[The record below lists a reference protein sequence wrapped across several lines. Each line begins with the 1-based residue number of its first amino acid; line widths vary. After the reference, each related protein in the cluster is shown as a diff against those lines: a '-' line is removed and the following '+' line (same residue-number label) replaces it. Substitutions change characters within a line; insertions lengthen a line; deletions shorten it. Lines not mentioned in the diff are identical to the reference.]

1 MGRKNPALTR
11 RQTLAGAGAAL
22 LASAAGT
29 GASAAAAAGSAAS
42 EGGEEPK
49 TFILVHGTWLGGWS
63 WQYVRRI
70 LQRAGH
76 DVYAPSLSGCG
87 DRAHMMNPDIGLDT
101 HIQDIVNII
110 DFESLDNVILVGHSF
125 AGMVITGVADARREK
140 IRRIVFFDALV
151 PAEGRM
157 SGVSRTP
164 EGKLSEYFVKRME
177 KFVDGYQMSYYDSYP
192 LKMLVPDTETEVQA
206 LLKEKIT
213 LHPMRAW
220 SDILELENGGWEG
233 LPRTYIHCVGQEYS
247 MSSEAMV
254 GPARAPGWQ
263 FIELDIPRGG
273 MLTHPE
279 LVAETFANLT

>member
-1 MGRKNPALTR
+1 MRRKTGALTR

-22 LASAAGT
+22 VASAAGS
-29 GASAAAAAGSAAS
+29 GAKARTV
-42 EGGEEPK
+42 EESK

-70 LQRAGH
+70 LERAGH
-76 DVYAPSLSGCG
+76 DVYAPSLTGCG
-87 DRAHMMNPDIGLDT
+87 DRAHLIGPDVGLDT
-101 HIQDIVNII
+101 HIQDIVGII
-110 DFESLDNVILVGHSF
+110 DLEGLDNVILVGHSF
-125 AGMVITGVADARREK
+125 AGMVITGVADARRDR

-164 EGKLSEYFVKRME
+164 EGEISEYFVKRME
-177 KFVDGYQMSYYDSYP
+177 KFVDGYKMDYFDSYP
-192 LKMLVPDTETEVQA
+192 LKMLVPDSETEIQA

-220 SDILELENGGWEG
+220 SDVLELRNGGWEG

-273 MLTHPE
+273 MFTHPE

>member
-29 GASAAAAAGSAAS
+29 GASADAGAAAN
-42 EGGEEPK
+42 EGGEESK

-125 AGMVITGVADARREK
+125 AGLVITGVADARRDR
-140 IRRIVFFDALV
+140 IRRVVFFDALV

-164 EGKLSEYFVKRME
+164 EGELSEYFVKRME
-177 KFVDGYQMSYYDSYP
+177 KFLDGYQMSYYDSYP

-220 SDILELENGGWEG
+220 SDILELKNGGWEG

>member
-1 MGRKNPALTR
+1 MHRKNGALTR

-22 LASAAGT
+22 LASATGT
-29 GASAAAAAGSAAS
+29 SAKT
-42 EGGEEPK
+42 EEESK

-70 LQRAGH
+70 LERAGH
-76 DVYAPSLSGCG
+76 DVYAPSLTGCG
-87 DRAHMMNPDIGLDT
+87 DRAHLMSPEIGLDT

-110 DFESLDNVILVGHSF
+110 DLESLDDVILVGHSF
-125 AGMVITGVADARREK
+125 AGLVITGVADRRRDR

-151 PAEGRM
+151 PAEGRL
-157 SGVSRTP
+157 SGTSRTP
-164 EGKLSEYFVKRME
+164 DGEISDYFKKRME
-177 KFVDGYQMSYYDSYP
+177 KFVDGYQMDYFDSYP
-192 LKMLVPDTETEVQA
+192 LKMVVPDSEPELQA
-206 LLKEKIT
+206 MLKEKIT

-220 SDILELENGGWEG
+220 TDELQLQNGGWEG
-233 LPRTYIHCVGQEYS
+233 LPRTFIHCVGQEYS

-263 FIELDIPRGG
+263 FIELDTPRGG

-279 LVAETFANLT
+279 LVARTFLELA

>member
-1 MGRKNPALTR
+1 MRRKTGALTR

-22 LASAAGT
+22 VASAAGSG
-29 GASAAAAAGSAAS
+29 GARAGT
-42 EGGEEPK
+42 GEESK

-70 LQRAGH
+70 LERAGH
-76 DVYAPSLSGCG
+76 DVYAPSLTGCG
-87 DRAHMMNPDIGLDT
+87 DRAHLISPDVGLDT
-101 HIQDIVNII
+101 HIQDIVGII
-110 DFESLDNVILVGHSF
+110 DLEGLDDVILVGHSF

-164 EGKLSEYFVKRME
+164 EGELSEYFVKRME
-177 KFVDGYQMSYYDSYP
+177 KFVDGYKMDYFDSYP
-192 LKMLVPDTETEVQA
+192 LKMLVPDSETEIQA
-206 LLKEKIT
+206 LLNEKIT

-220 SDILELENGGWEG
+220 SDVLELENGGWEG

-263 FIELDIPRGG
+263 FLELDIPRGG
-273 MLTHPE
+273 MFTHPE

>member
-29 GASAAAAAGSAAS
+29 GASAAATGASA
-42 EGGEEPK
+42 EGAEESK

-63 WQYVRRI
+63 WQFVRRI

-140 IRRIVFFDALV
+140 IRRVVFFDALV
-151 PAEGRM
+151 PEEGRM

-164 EGKLSEYFVKRME
+164 EGELSEYFVKRME

-192 LKMLVPDTETEVQA
+192 LKMLVPDTETEIQA

-220 SDILELENGGWEG
+220 SDILELKNGGWEG

-279 LVAETFANLT
+279 LVAETFASLT

>member
-1 MGRKNPALTR
+1 MRDPNGKLTR

-22 LASAAGT
+22 VASAAGS
-29 GASAAAAAGSAAS
+29 GAKAEAA
-42 EGGEEPK
+42 EESR

-70 LQRAGH
+70 LERAGH
-76 DVYAPSLSGCG
+76 DVYAPSLTGCG
-87 DRAHMMNPDIGLDT
+87 DRAHLMSPDIGLDT
-101 HIQDIVNII
+101 HIRDIVNII
-110 DFESLDNVILVGHSF
+110 DLESLDDVILVGHSF
-125 AGMVITGVADARREK
+125 AGMVITGVADQRRDR

-164 EGKLSEYFVKRME
+164 EGELSGYFIKRME
-177 KFVDGYQMSYYDSYP
+177 KFVDGYQMDYFDSYP
-192 LKMLVPDTETEVQA
+192 LKMLVPDTETRIQA

-220 SDILELENGGWEG
+220 SDELELHNGGWEG

-254 GPARAPGWQ
+254 GPARQPGWQ

>member
-29 GASAAAAAGSAAS
+29 GASADAGAAAN
-42 EGGEEPK
+42 EGGEESK

-125 AGMVITGVADARREK
+125 AGLVITGVADARREK
-140 IRRIVFFDALV
+140 IRRVVFFDALV

-164 EGKLSEYFVKRME
+164 EGELSEYFVKRME

-192 LKMLVPDTETEVQA
+192 LKMLVPDAETEVQA

-220 SDILELENGGWEG
+220 SDILELKNGGWEG

-254 GPARAPGWQ
+254 GPARALGWQ

>member
-1 MGRKNPALTR
+1 MRDRNGKLTR

-22 LASAAGT
+22 VASAAGSV
-29 GASAAAAAGSAAS
+29 AKAEA
-42 EGGEEPK
+42 GEESK

-63 WQYVRRI
+63 WQFVRRI
-70 LQRAGH
+70 LEQAGH
-76 DVYAPSLSGCG
+76 DVYAPSLTGCG
-87 DRAHMMNPDIGLDT
+87 DRAHTTSPDVGLDT

-110 DFESLDNVILVGHSF
+110 DFESLDDVILVGHSF
-125 AGMVITGVADARREK
+125 AGMVITGVADARRER

-151 PAEGRM
+151 PAGDRM

-164 EGKLSEYFVKRME
+164 EGELSQYFIKRME
-177 KFVDGYQMSYYDSYP
+177 KFVDGYRMDYFDSYP
-192 LKMLVPDTETEVQA
+192 LKMVVPDSEPELQA

-220 SDILELENGGWEG
+220 SDVLELKNGGWEG

-247 MSSEAMV
+247 MTSDFMV
-254 GPARAPGWQ
+254 GPAREPGWQ
-263 FIELDIPRGG
+263 FIEMDIPRGG

-279 LVAETFANLT
+279 LVAETFVNLT

>member
-29 GASAAAAAGSAAS
+29 GASAAATDAADAS
-42 EGGEEPK
+42 DGGEEPR

-70 LQRAGH
+70 LERAGH
-76 DVYAPSLSGCG
+76 DVYAPSLTGCG
-87 DRAHMMNPDIGLDT
+87 DRAHMTSPDIGLDT

-125 AGMVITGVADARREK
+125 AGLVITGVADARRDR
-140 IRRIVFFDALV
+140 IRRVVFFDALV
-151 PAEGRM
+151 PAGERM

-164 EGKLSEYFVKRME
+164 EGELSEYFVKRME
-177 KFVDGYQMSYYDSYP
+177 KFVDGYRMSYYDSYP
-192 LKMLVPDTETEVQA
+192 LKMVVPDSEPELQA

-220 SDILELENGGWEG
+220 SDELELKNGGWEG
-233 LPRTYIHCVGQEYS
+233 LPRTFIHCVGQEYS

>member
-1 MGRKNPALTR
+1 MRRKTGALTR

-22 LASAAGT
+22 VST
-29 GASAAAAAGSAAS
+29 AAGSRAKA
-42 EGGEEPK
+42 EEESK
-49 TFILVHGTWLGGWS
+49 TFVLVHGTWLGGWS

-70 LQRAGH
+70 LERAGH
-76 DVYAPSLSGCG
+76 DVYAPSLTGCG
-87 DRAHMMNPDIGLDT
+87 DRIHMTSPDVGLDT

-110 DFESLDNVILVGHSF
+110 DFENLDNVILVGHSF
-125 AGMVITGVADARREK
+125 AGMVITGVADQRRDR

-151 PAEGRM
+151 PTEGRM

-164 EGKLSEYFVKRME
+164 EGELSDYFLKRME
-177 KFVDGYQMSYYDSYP
+177 KFVDGYQMDYFDSYP
-192 LKMLVPDTETEVQA
+192 LEMVVPDSEPELQA

-220 SDILELENGGWEG
+220 SDELELKNGGWEG

-247 MSSEAMV
+247 MTSDFMV
-254 GPARAPGWQ
+254 GPAREPGWQ
-263 FIELDIPRGG
+263 FIELDVPRGG

-279 LVAETFANLT
+279 LVAETFAQLT